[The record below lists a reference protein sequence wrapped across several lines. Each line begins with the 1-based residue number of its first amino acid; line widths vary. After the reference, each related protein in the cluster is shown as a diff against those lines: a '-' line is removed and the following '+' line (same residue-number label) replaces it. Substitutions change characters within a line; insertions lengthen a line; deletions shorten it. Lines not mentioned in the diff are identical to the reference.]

1 MNVDAIL
8 KAKGERVVTVPPN
21 APVSTVVKRLKLER
35 IGAVVVSDDGE
46 PALGLLTDR
55 DIALGLADHGAEL
68 LRKQAAE
75 IMLRAVRTC
84 TPSDRLVDLMAAM
97 TRHRVRHLP
106 VLRQGKLCGIVS
118 IGDIVKYRL
127 EELELEAGVLRD
139 IYTASH

>member
-1 MNVDAIL
+1 MNVEAIL
-8 KAKGERVVTVPPN
+8 KSKGDRVVTVPPN

-35 IGAVVVSDDGE
+35 VGAVVVSDDGE
-46 PALGLLTDR
+46 RVLGLLSDR
-55 DIALGLADHGAEL
+55 DIALGLADHGEEL

-75 IMLRAVRTC
+75 VMLKAVRTC
-84 TPSDRLVDLMAAM
+84 TPEDGIEQLMGAM

-106 VLRQGKLCGIVS
+106 VVRRSKLCGMIS
-118 IGDIVKYRL
+118 IGDLVKHRL